1 MTAGGGP
8 VEVELKYRLV
18 APIGVEA
25 IIGYAAG
32 AGLTA
37 VGGVDEVPVR
47 DVYIDTADGRLARGG
62 VAARIRHRP
71 DGIRITVKTPAV
83 RHGAM
88 VRRTELESP
97 ATASLDPSDWPAS
110 PARDAVITHARG
122 EPLVETVTLQQVRR
136 VVIVSDGQA
145 RIEVSLDDVSVV
157 AGGEHIDRFGE
168 LEAELLSGDEAA
180 LRRLATLI
188 ETDAAVTFGGGSKLH
203 RAMEALVAA
212 GLPVPG
218 PFAAALDA
226 EMAAADA
233 ETAAAHAEDES
244 LDREVERVMATMMG
258 PMPASLTEATA
269 AEGGAGEPGEAVVSG
284 EPVGD
289 DGVMS
294 QAPAA
299 GAGPGTR
306 DEPPGEPE
314 PGPTVHTPAVASIAV
329 KPPGKTPGVLHD
341 DAFAEA
347 GRKVLRFHF
356 ARMLAK
362 EDGTRRG
369 DDPEDLH
376 DMRVATRRMRAAWRV
391 FGSGFRPG
399 RSRRMK
405 THLREVGTRLGA
417 VRDLDVLIDAL
428 RVYRADLAPAERDGL
443 AALIES
449 WEAERDDARVLLVRE
464 LDSTAYRHWVVAC
477 TEFVLTEG
485 LGALPP
491 LSPTSPY
498 RVRDMAGSRLWL
510 AYEDVRAFEHTL
522 RWADLATL
530 HQLRISAKRLRYAIE
545 FFREALGPDT
555 ASLIPKVV
563 ALQDHLGYL
572 HDAEVTSGRAR
583 AFLVESSGRLT
594 EAEVAAVGRYLSSRE
609 KELVR
614 LRRTVGRPW
623 RAVAG
628 LSFRRGLGRAIA
640 DL

>member
-1 MTAGGGP
+1 MTAQGEP
-8 VEVELKYRLV
+8 VEIELKYRLV
-18 APIGVEA
+18 APLEVATIV
-25 IIGYAAG
+25 GYAAD
-32 AGLTA
+32 AGFTA
-37 VGGVDEVPVR
+37 DGEVDEVPVR
-47 DVYIDTADGRLARGG
+47 DVYIDTADGLLARDG

-71 DGIRITVKTPAV
+71 DGVRVTVKTPAV
-83 RHGAM
+83 RRGAM

-110 PARDAVITHARG
+110 PARDAVITHAHG
-122 EPLVETVTLQQVRR
+122 EPLVETVTLEQVRR
-136 VVIVSDGQA
+136 VVVVSDEHT
-145 RIEVSLDDVSVV
+145 RIEVSLDDVRVV

-168 LEAELLSGDEAA
+168 LEAELISGDETA
-180 LRRLATLI
+180 LRRLAARI
-188 ETDAAVTFGGGSKLH
+188 ETDPAVMYSGGSKLQ
-203 RAMEALVAA
+203 RAMASVAAA

-218 PFAAALDA
+218 PFAAGIEA
-226 EMAAADA
+226 ERVAA
-233 ETAAAHAEDES
+233 EAEDTS
-244 LDREVERVMATMMG
+244 LDREVERMMATMVGAGSG
-258 PMPASLTEATA
+258 PAASTDAAPGAEIDAAAGPAVGPASAADPEAT
-269 AEGGAGEPGEAVVSG
+269 GTAVAN
-284 EPVGD
+284 PVRGP
-289 DGVMS
+289 
-294 QAPAA
+294 APHA
-299 GAGPGTR
+299 
-306 DEPPGEPE
+306 
-314 PGPTVHTPAVASIAV
+314 PAVASIAV

-362 EDGTRRG
+362 EEGTRHGG
-369 DDPEDLH
+369 DAEDLH

-391 FGSGFRPG
+391 FGTGFRPG
-399 RSRRMK
+399 RARRMK

-428 RVYRADLAPAERDGL
+428 LTYQADLSQAERDGL
-443 AALIES
+443 AALVES
-449 WEAERDDARVLLVRE
+449 WEAERDDARTLLVRE
-464 LDSTAYRHWVVAC
+464 LDSAAYRHWVAGC

-485 LGALPP
+485 LGAFPP

-510 AYEDVRAFEHTL
+510 AYEDVRAYEHTL

-530 HQLRISAKRLRYAIE
+530 HQLRISTKRLRYAIE
-545 FFREALGPDT
+545 FFREALGPDA
-555 ASLIPKVV
+555 ASIIPRVV

-572 HDAEVTSGRAR
+572 HDAEVTAGRAR
-583 AFLVESSGRLT
+583 AFLVENSGRLT
-594 EAEVAAVGRYLSSRE
+594 EAEIAAVGRYLSSRE

>member
-1 MTAGGGP
+1 VTAQGEP
-8 VEVELKYRLV
+8 VEIELKYRLV
-18 APIGVEA
+18 APLEVATIV
-25 IIGYAAG
+25 GYAAD
-32 AGLTA
+32 AGFTA
-37 VGGVDEVPVR
+37 DGEVDEVPVR
-47 DVYIDTADGRLARGG
+47 DVYIDTADGLLARDG

-71 DGIRITVKTPAV
+71 DGVRVTVKTPAV
-83 RHGAM
+83 RRGAM

-110 PARDAVITHARG
+110 PARDAVITHAHG
-122 EPLVETVTLQQVRR
+122 EPLVETVTLEQVRR
-136 VVIVSDGQA
+136 VVVVSDEHT
-145 RIEVSLDDVSVV
+145 RIEVSLDDVRVV

-168 LEAELLSGDEAA
+168 LEAELISGDETA
-180 LRRLATLI
+180 LRRLAARI
-188 ETDAAVTFGGGSKLH
+188 ETDPAVMYSGGSKLQ
-203 RAMEALVAA
+203 RAMASVAAA

-218 PFAAALDA
+218 PFAAGIEA
-226 EMAAADA
+226 ERVAA
-233 ETAAAHAEDES
+233 EAEDTS
-244 LDREVERVMATMMG
+244 LDREVERMMATMVGAGSG
-258 PMPASLTEATA
+258 PAASTDAAPGAEIDAAAGPAVGPASAADPEAT
-269 AEGGAGEPGEAVVSG
+269 GTAVAD
-284 EPVGD
+284 PVRGP
-289 DGVMS
+289 
-294 QAPAA
+294 APHA
-299 GAGPGTR
+299 
-306 DEPPGEPE
+306 
-314 PGPTVHTPAVASIAV
+314 PAVASIAV

-362 EDGTRRG
+362 EEGTRHGG
-369 DDPEDLH
+369 DAEDLH

-391 FGSGFRPG
+391 FGTGFRPG
-399 RSRRMK
+399 RARRMK

-428 RVYRADLAPAERDGL
+428 LTYQADLSQAERDGL
-443 AALIES
+443 AALVES
-449 WEAERDDARVLLVRE
+449 WEAERDDARILLVRE
-464 LDSTAYRHWVVAC
+464 LDSAAYRHWVAGC

-485 LGALPP
+485 LGAFPP

-510 AYEDVRAFEHTL
+510 AYEDVRAYEHTL

-530 HQLRISAKRLRYAIE
+530 HQLRISTKRLRYAIE
-545 FFREALGPDT
+545 FFREALGPDA
-555 ASLIPKVV
+555 ASIIPRVV

-572 HDAEVTSGRAR
+572 HDAEVTAGRAR
-583 AFLVESSGRLT
+583 AFLVENSGRLT
-594 EAEVAAVGRYLSSRE
+594 EAEIAAVGRYLSSRE

>member
-1 MTAGGGP
+1 VTAQDEP
-8 VEVELKYRLV
+8 VEIELKYRLV
-18 APIGVEA
+18 APLEVET
-25 IIGYAAG
+25 IVGYAAD
-32 AGLTA
+32 AGFTA
-37 VGGVDEVPVR
+37 DGDVTEVPVR
-47 DVYIDTADGRLARGG
+47 DVYIDTADGFLARDG

-71 DGIRITVKTPAV
+71 DGVRITVKTPAV
-83 RHGAM
+83 RRGAM

-110 PARDAVITHARG
+110 PARDAVITHAHG
-122 EPLVETVTLQQVRR
+122 EPLVETVTLEQIRR
-136 VVIVSDGQA
+136 VVVVSDEHT
-145 RIEVSLDDVSVV
+145 RIEVSLDDVRVV

-168 LEAELLSGDEAA
+168 LEAELIAGDETA
-180 LRRLATLI
+180 LRRLAARI
-188 ETDAAVTFGGGSKLH
+188 ETDPAVLYSGGSKLQ
-203 RAMEALVAA
+203 RAMAAVAAA

-218 PFAAALDA
+218 PFAAGLA
-226 EMAAADA
+226 A
-233 ETAAAHAEDES
+233 ETAAAAAADAS
-244 LDREVERVMATMMG
+244 LDREVERVMATMVG
-258 PMPASLTEATA
+258 PGSAASADAATA
-269 AEGGAGEPGEAVVSG
+269 DAASADAAEAEAA
-284 EPVGD
+284 EEADRAP
-289 DGVMS
+289 
-294 QAPAA
+294 QAHA
-299 GAGPGTR
+299 
-306 DEPPGEPE
+306 
-314 PGPTVHTPAVASIAV
+314 PAVASIAV

-347 GRKVLRFHF
+347 GRKVIRFHF

-362 EDGTRRG
+362 EEGTRRG
-369 DDPEDLH
+369 DDAEDLH

-391 FGSGFRPG
+391 FGTGFRPG
-399 RSRRMK
+399 RARRMK

-428 RVYRADLAPAERDGL
+428 RTYQADLPQAERDGL
-443 AALIES
+443 AALVES
-449 WEAERDDARVLLVRE
+449 WEAERDDARTLLVRE
-464 LDSTAYRHWVVAC
+464 LDSAAYRHWVAGC
-477 TEFVLTEG
+477 TEFVLNEG
-485 LGALPP
+485 LGAFPP

-510 AYEDVRAFEHTL
+510 AYEDVRAYEHTL

-555 ASLIPKVV
+555 TSIIPRVV

-572 HDAEVTSGRAR
+572 HDAEVTAGRAR
-583 AFLVESSGRLT
+583 AFLVENSGRLT
-594 EAEVAAVGRYLSSRE
+594 EAEIAAVGRYLSSRE
-609 KELVR
+609 KELLR